1 MLLEFHCQI
10 DKDKRN
16 VTITILSPRLDATNS
31 IDFEYGVLKYAEF
44 YDMNIDLKNVEY
56 ISSNAIGAIIQ
67 IYKITSK
74 FSNNLN
80 LQNCSQKVK
89 AIIGMAGLQSKL
101 L

>member
-16 VTITILSPRLDATNS
+16 ITVTVLTPRLDATNS
-31 IDFEYGVLKYAEF
+31 MDFEYGVIKYAEF
-44 YDMNIDLKNVEY
+44 YDIILDLKNVEY

-67 IYKITSK
+67 IYKITAK
-74 FSNNLN
+74 FTNSLK
-80 LQNCSQKVK
+80 LENCSQKVK
-89 AIIGMAGLQSKL
+89 EIIGMAGLQNKL